1 MAIISSNNLGRLKK
15 KSGPNIFRKWRN
27 LQVMAVYTSE
37 VSNPRTQRQVL
48 NRLRLSGAS
57 AVARGFASPAM
68 IGFENVCAG
77 TKVPQRCM
85 FIKKNIGHVHADT
98 SSGYTVDYEDLIL
111 SEGVLPEV
119 QFANATFE
127 NPLQVDVPIN
137 DSASVLGTHRD
148 DKVFVFV
155 YSPEAQTGILSD
167 TGVRVDEEVSVHV
180 PAYWNGHRVHVWG
193 FAKGADANELN
204 PKVLSHSRYLGSG
217 TIS

>member
-27 LQVMAVYTSE
+27 LQVMGVYTSE

-48 NRLRLSGAS
+48 NRIRLSGAS

-68 IGFENVCAG
+68 VGFEIVCAG

-85 FIKKNIGHVHADT
+85 FIKKNIGHVTPDI
-98 SSGYTVDYEDLIL
+98 SGSVTVDYEDLVL
-111 SEGVLPEV
+111 SEGALPEI
-119 QFANATFE
+119 QFADATFE

-155 YSPEAQTGILSD
+155 YSPEAKAGILSD

-193 FAKGADANELN
+193 FGKGADANELN
-204 PKVLSHSRYLGSG
+204 PKVLSNSRYLGSG